1 MACWVCP
8 TGADNVLRNTGD
20 TGVSGAA
27 GGDDLCT
34 EAAVT
39 DMLLAVSTTTG
50 DMDTEEGIPEDV
62 WGRYEAAQTVDSVGN
77 GSELRSLL

>member
-1 MACWVCP
+1 M
-8 TGADNVLRNTGD
+8 
-20 TGVSGAA
+20 
-27 GGDDLCT
+27 
-34 EAAVT
+34 T